1 MKYKDKTFL
10 VTGRTSSFDKKLV
23 QILLEKYNL
32 KKVIKSSRNELN

>member
-10 VTGRTSSFDKKLV
+10 FIGETSLFDKKLV

-32 KKVIKSSRNELN
+32 KKLLHLVETN